1 MDGLKRVIIE
11 KVFPEI
17 NNGRFPIKRVIGE
30 NVNVKAHIISDGH
43 DEKTCFL
50 YYKHEQDED
59 WQYKE
64 MNLLYND
71 EWLSEFVVAKQG
83 YYLYTVKAWIDHFKT
98 WQVDLKKRIE
108 NKQDISVDLLTGIGL
123 IEKVVKIAEDKD
135 AAKLNEYINKIKKND
150 KKGIE
155 NALEIELLKIM
166 QKYPEQNKI
175 SEYDKILKVYVDRE
189 KAGFST
195 WFEMFPRSC
204 YEDCKKR
211 HGTFKDCEKIIPE
224 IAKMGFDVIYFPPI
238 HPIGE
243 TKRKGKNNSLVAGPD
258 DPGSPWGIGSK
269 QGGHKAIHPELG
281 TFEDFNNL
289 IRIAKQYNVEIA
301 LDIAFQCSLDHP
313 YIREHP
319 EWFKW
324 RPDKTIQY
332 AENPPKKYEDIVHFD
347 FECENWKALWEE
359 LKSIFIFWAEK
370 GIKIFRV
377 DNPHTKP
384 FSFWEW
390 VITEVKKQ
398 YPDVIFLSEA
408 FTRPKIM
415 YRLAKLGFTQSYTYF
430 TWRNSRYE
438 MEEYMKELTQ
448 TEVYE
453 FFRPNFWPNTP
464 DILHE
469 YLQKGGRPA
478 FITRLILA
486 ATLSSNYGMYGPP
499 YILCLNEPFPG
510 KEEYNNNEKYEI
522 KYWNLDV
529 PGNLKPEITKI
540 NQIRK
545 DNKALQ
551 SNRNFR
557 ILRSDNPQ
565 IMAYAKATDDLSN
578 IVMIVVNFDPY
589 NKQSA
594 WVEIPFDWLGISQAD
609 EYEVRDVLN
618 NTIYKWKGHWN
629 FVILNPQINQAH
641 IFVFNK
647 K

>member
-1 MDGLKRVIIE
+1 MEGNKRVVVE

-17 NNGRFPIKRVIGE
+17 DNGRFPVKRIIGE
-30 NVNVKAHIISDGH
+30 KVNIKAHIISDGH

-50 YYKHEQDED
+50 FYKHENDID
-59 WQYKE
+59 WQKKE
-64 MNLLYND
+64 LTLLYND
-71 EWLSEFVVAKQG
+71 EWLGEFTVEKQG

-98 WQVDLKKRIE
+98 WQMDLKKRID
-108 NKQDISVDLLTGIGL
+108 NKQDVSIDLLIGIKL
-123 IEKVVKIAEDKD
+123 IENVLKRAEKKD
-135 AAKLNEYINKIKKND
+135 TIKLNDYINKIKKDDKNSVPYALTND
-150 KKGIE
+150 
-155 NALEIELLKIM
+155 LLNIM
-166 QKYPEQNKI
+166 KKYPEKDKI
-175 SEYDKILKVYVDRE
+175 SEYEKILKVYVDRP
-189 KAGFST
+189 KASFST

-204 YEDCKKR
+204 YGYTKK
-211 HGTFKDCEKIIPE
+211 HGTFKDCENIIPE

-258 DPGSPWGIGSK
+258 DPGSPWAIGSK
-269 QGGHKAIHPELG
+269 EGGHKSIHPELG
-281 TFEDFNNL
+281 NFDDLDSL
-289 IRIAKQYNVEIA
+289 IKKSNEFGIEIA
-301 LDIAFQCSLDHP
+301 IDIAFQCSLDHP
-313 YIREHP
+313 YIKEHP
-319 EWFKW
+319 EWFNW

-332 AENPPKKYEDIVHFD
+332 AENPPKKYEDIVHFN
-347 FECENWKALWEE
+347 FECDNWKELWEE

-390 VITEVKKQ
+390 VISEIKRQ

-430 TWRNSRYE
+430 TWRNTRQE
-438 MEEYMKELTQ
+438 LEEYMKELTQ
-448 TEVYE
+448 TEVFE

-478 FITRLILA
+478 FVTRLVLA
-486 ATLSSNYGMYGPP
+486 STLSSNYGIYGPA

-522 KYWNLDV
+522 KNWNLDLYD
-529 PGNLKPEITKI
+529 NLKPEITKV
-540 NQIRK
+540 NKIRK
-545 DNKALQ
+545 ENKALQ

-557 ILRSDNPQ
+557 ILGCDNPQ
-565 IMAYAKATDDLSN
+565 IIAYAKASDDFRN
-578 IVMIVVNFDPY
+578 IIMTVVNLDPFY
-589 NKQSA
+589 TQSA
-594 WVEIPFDWLGISQAD
+594 WVEAPVDWLGFSQD
-609 EYEVRDVLN
+609 SKYEVIDLFN
-618 NTIYKWKGHWN
+618 DAKYDWKGQWN
-629 FVILNPQINQAH
+629 FVILDPQKTQAH
-641 IFVFNK
+641 ILLLKNK
-647 K
+647 